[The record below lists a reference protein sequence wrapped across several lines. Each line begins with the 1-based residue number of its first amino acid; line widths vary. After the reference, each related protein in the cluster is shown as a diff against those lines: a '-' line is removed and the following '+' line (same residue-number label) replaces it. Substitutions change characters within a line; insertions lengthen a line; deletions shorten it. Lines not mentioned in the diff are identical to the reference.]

1 MSEMNTARLHALLS
15 PDAPPFALLHRPH
28 SAGHDDVELLLGDVT
43 VVPGLGDLPLPS
55 GPPSQ
60 SADGRHDLVVLVPY
74 RQIAERGYAHQ
85 DDGTPLLA
93 MTVDEQTRLSVAE
106 TLATVPDRPFE
117 LADAGFDTDDA
128 EYETIV
134 RKIMSEEIGR
144 GEGANFVI
152 KRSFVATV
160 QGPPTEAALTVF
172 RRLLAGEAGA
182 YWTFLV
188 HTGTRTLVGA
198 TPERHVALNDGTV
211 TMTPISGTYRYPASG
226 PTVPGTLR
234 FLADP
239 KETDELYMVVDEELK
254 MMARICEPGV
264 RTEGPYLRQMT
275 RLAHT
280 EYHLSG
286 RTTLEVGEI
295 LRETMFVP
303 TVTGSPLENACRV
316 INRYETEGRAYYS
329 GVLAVIGRD
338 GAGTRRMDSAVLIRC
353 ADIDARSRLRIG
365 VGATLVRHSDPG
377 SEVAE
382 TRAKAAAVL
391 QALHGGVEQGAAEG
405 PALAADPAVLSALA
419 DRNRT
424 LARFWLD
431 PFDEEAHRGHREVL
445 AGRRVLLIDGEDTF
459 TAMLAHQ
466 LLALGLRVIVRR
478 FDESYEPAGHDL
490 VIVGPG
496 PGDPRE
502 RNHPKIAA
510 LRRTVR
516 ELLAERRPLLAVC
529 LGHQVLC
536 AELGLE
542 LIRKNPP
549 NQGVRRVIDLFGS
562 PAGLGFYNTYA
573 ALSPADRLSAP
584 QVPEGIDVSRDPDSG
599 EVHALRGERLRSTQF
614 HPESLLSEDGLRILA
629 DDLSAL
635 LSAPVRATG

>member
-1 MSEMNTARLHALLS
+1 MNEMNTARLHNLLR

-28 SAGHDDVELLLGDVT
+28 SAGHQDVELLVGDIT
-43 VVPGLGDLPLPS
+43 EVPDLSGLPLPS
-55 GPPSQ
+55 GPPR
-60 SADGRHDLVVLVPY
+60 DGAGDRHDLVVLVPY
-74 RQIAERGYAHQ
+74 RQIAERGYAHR

-93 MTVDEQTRLSVAE
+93 MTVNEQTRLSVEE
-106 TLATVPDRPFE
+106 TLAVVPDRPF
-117 LADAGFDTDDA
+117 AMTDSGFDTDDA

-152 KRSFVATV
+152 KRSFVATL

-211 TMTPISGTYRYPASG
+211 TMTPISGTYRYPAAG
-226 PTVPGTLR
+226 PTVPETLR
-234 FLADP
+234 FLADA

-264 RTEGPYLRQMT
+264 RAEGPYLREMT

-286 RTTLEVGEI
+286 RTAREPGEI

-316 INRYETEGRAYYS
+316 INRYETEGRGYYS
-329 GVLAVIGRD
+329 GILAVIGRD
-338 GAGTRRMDSAVLIRC
+338 ASGTRRMDSGVLIRC

-365 VGATLVRHSDPG
+365 VGATLVRHSDPA

-382 TRAKAAAVL
+382 THAKTAAVL
-391 QALHGGVEQGAAEG
+391 QALRGEVHVGARG
-405 PALAADPAVLSALA
+405 PVLAGDSGILSSLA
-419 DRNRT
+419 DRNRA
-424 LARFWLD
+424 LAWFWLD
-431 PFDEEAHRGHREVL
+431 PFDERTHRGNRTVL
-445 AGRRVLLIDGEDTF
+445 AGRQVLLIDAEDSF
-459 TAMLAHQ
+459 TAMLNHQ
-466 LLALGLRVIVRR
+466 LLSLGLHVTVRR
-478 FDESYEPAGHDL
+478 FDEPYDLADHDL

-496 PGDPRE
+496 PGDPRDE
-502 RNHPKIAA
+502 THPKISS

-516 ELLAERRPLLAVC
+516 ALLTARTPFLAVC

-536 AELGLE
+536 AELGLD
-542 LIRKNPP
+542 LLRKNPP
-549 NQGVRRVIDLFGS
+549 HQGVQRQIDLFGRT
-562 PAGLGFYNTYA
+562 ARLGFYNTYA
-573 ALSPADRLSAP
+573 ALCRTDRFSGP

-629 DDLSAL
+629 DDLAAL
-635 LSAPVRATG
+635 LPARVGAAG

>member
-1 MSEMNTARLHALLS
+1 MNTARLQTLWG
-15 PDAPPFALLHRPH
+15 PDAPPFVLLHRPH
-28 SAGHDDVELLLGDVT
+28 SAGHQDVELLLGNVT
-43 VVPGLGDLPLPS
+43 EVARLSDLPLPCD
-55 GPPSQ
+55 PPQ
-60 SADGRHDLVVLVPY
+60 GGAGNRHDLVVLVPY

-93 MTVDEQTRLSVAE
+93 MTVDEQTRLSVKE
-106 TLATVPDRPFE
+106 TLAAFPARPFE

-128 EYETIV
+128 EYERIV
-134 RKIMSEEIGR
+134 REIMSEEIGR

-182 YWTFLV
+182 YWTFLI

-198 TPERHVALNDGTV
+198 SPERHVALNDDTV
-211 TMTPISGTYRYPASG
+211 TMTPISGTYRYPAGG
-226 PTVPGTLR
+226 PTVPETLR

-254 MMARICEPGV
+254 MMARICEPGI
-264 RTEGPYLRQMT
+264 RAEGPYLREMT

-286 RTTLEVGEI
+286 RTTREPGDI

-316 INRYETEGRAYYS
+316 INRYESDGRAYYS
-329 GVLAVIGRD
+329 GVLALIGRD
-338 GAGTRRMDSAVLIRC
+338 GAGARRMDSAVLIRC
-353 ADIDARSRLRIG
+353 ADIDADSRLRIG
-365 VGATLVRHSDPG
+365 VGATLVRHSDPA

-391 QALHGGVEQGAAEG
+391 QALHGDVLQGAKR
-405 PALAADPAVLSALA
+405 PVLTEDSAILDSLA
-419 DRNRT
+419 DRNKT

-431 PFDEEAHRGHREVL
+431 PFDEQAYRENREVL
-445 AGRRVLLIDGEDTF
+445 NGRRILLIDGEDTF
-459 TAMLAHQ
+459 TAMLNHQ
-466 LLALGLRVIVRR
+466 LISLGLHVTVRR
-478 FDESYEPAGHDL
+478 FDEPYEPADHDL

-496 PGDPRE
+496 PGDPRDG
-502 RNHPKIAA
+502 NHPKIAA

-516 ELLAERRPLLAVC
+516 GLLAARRPFLAVC

-536 AELGLE
+536 AELGLD
-542 LIRKNPP
+542 LVRKNPP
-549 NQGVRRVIDLFGS
+549 NQGVQREIDLFGRT
-562 PAGLGFYNTYA
+562 ARLGFYNTYA
-573 ALSPADRLSAP
+573 ALCPTDRFSGP
-584 QVPEGIDVSRDPDSG
+584 HVPEGIDVSRDPDSG

-629 DDLSAL
+629 DDLSTL
-635 LSAPVRATG
+635 LPAPVGVTG

>member
-1 MSEMNTARLHALLS
+1 MNTARLRALLN

-28 SAGHDDVELLLGDVT
+28 SAGHEDVELLLGDVT
-43 VVPGLGDLPLPS
+43 EVPGLGDLPLPS
-55 GPPSQ
+55 GPPSH

-93 MTVDEQTRLSVAE
+93 MTVDEQTRLSVEE

-117 LADAGFDTDDA
+117 LADAGFDTDEA

-134 RKIMSEEIGR
+134 RKIMSEEIGH

-198 TPERHVALNDGTV
+198 TPERHVALNDDTV
-211 TMTPISGTYRYPASG
+211 TMTPISGTYRYPAAG
-226 PTVPGTLR
+226 PTVPETLR
-234 FLADP
+234 FLTDP

-264 RTEGPYLRQMT
+264 RAEGPYLREMT

-286 RTTLEVGEI
+286 RTTREVGEI

-338 GAGTRRMDSAVLIRC
+338 EVGTRRMDSAVLIRC

-382 TRAKAAAVL
+382 TRAKVAAVL
-391 QALHGGVEQGAAEG
+391 QALHGGVQMGSAEG
-405 PALAADPAVLSALA
+405 PALAEDPGVLSSLA

-431 PFDEEAHRGHREVL
+431 PFDEEAHRDHREVL
-445 AGRRVLLIDGEDTF
+445 ADRQVLLIDGEDTF

-466 LLALGLRVIVRR
+466 LLALGLRVTVRR
-478 FDESYEPAGHDL
+478 FDDSYEPADHDL

-502 RNHPKIAA
+502 QNHPKIAA

-516 ELLAERRPLLAVC
+516 ELLATRRPLLAVC

-536 AELGLE
+536 AELGLD

-549 NQGVRRVIDLFGS
+549 NQGVQRRIDLFGR
-562 PAGLGFYNTYA
+562 PARLGFYNTYA
-573 ALSPADRLSAP
+573 ALSPADRFSGP

-599 EVHALRGERLRSTQF
+599 EVHALRGKRLRSTQF
-614 HPESLLSEDGLRILA
+614 HPESLLSADGMRILA

-635 LSAPVRATG
+635 LPAPVRATG

>member
-1 MSEMNTARLHALLS
+1 MNTAHLHALLG
-15 PDAPPFALLHRPH
+15 PGAPPFALLHRPH
-28 SAGHDDVELLLGDVT
+28 SAGHQDVELLLGEVT
-43 VVPGLGDLPLPS
+43 EVPRLGDLPLPS
-55 GPPSQ
+55 GPPSHG
-60 SADGRHDLVVLVPY
+60 AGDRHDLVVLVPY

-93 MTVDEQTRLSVAE
+93 MTVDEQVRLSVEE
-106 TLATVPDRPFE
+106 TLATIPDRPFE

-160 QGPPTEAALTVF
+160 EGPGTEAAWTVF

-211 TMTPISGTYRYPASG
+211 TMTPISGTYRYPAAG
-226 PTVPGTLR
+226 PTVPEALR

-264 RTEGPYLRQMT
+264 RVRGPYLREMT

-286 RTTLEVGEI
+286 RTTREAGDI

-316 INRYETEGRAYYS
+316 INRYEADGRAYYS

-338 GAGTRRMDSAVLIRC
+338 GNGTRRMDSAVLIRC

-391 QALHGGVEQGAAEG
+391 QALRGDVRQGPAEG
-405 PALAADPAVLSALA
+405 PALGGDSGVLGSLA
-419 DRNRT
+419 DRNRA
-424 LARFWLD
+424 LARFWLE
-431 PFDEEAHRGHREVL
+431 PFDEAAYRDHRKVL
-445 AGRRVLLIDGEDTF
+445 DGRRVLLIDGEDTF
-459 TAMLAHQ
+459 TAMLNHQ
-466 LLALGLRVIVRR
+466 LLALGLHVTVRR
-478 FDESYEPAGHDL
+478 FDDSYEPAAHDL

-502 RNHPKIAA
+502 WNAPKIAT

-516 ELLAERRPLLAVC
+516 EVLTARQPLLAVC

-536 AELGLE
+536 AELGLD
-542 LIRKNPP
+542 LVRKNPP
-549 NQGVRRVIDLFGS
+549 NQGLQRRIDFFGR
-562 PAGLGFYNTYA
+562 PATLGFYNTYA
-573 ALSPADRLSAP
+573 ALCTTDRFAGP
-584 QVPEGIDVSRDPDSG
+584 HVPEGIDVSRDPDSG

-635 LSAPVRATG
+635 LRAPVRAAG